1 MIDKLMWFIGA
12 PVVTQWLRFP
22 HIRSLSLR
30 VTFTHNPIAF
40 HIINNRPL
48 HKETLH
54 PSITHRLYSS
64 VWSDYPLWIY
74 SLVLEHHS
82 RRANNC
88 GPHIRSTEPET
99 QPPFRTFSLVFI
111 SQLFGH
117 ITNQNAGNPRIVV
130 QPINVMIHQFLYS
143 NRMAIHTSGSEC
155 LPSSLVFHFW
165 IRSVLKQLP
174 NSILIGLLVCQNVD
188 HLLTPYRWIRRLA
201 PCWICT
207 EPTTRKVIM
216 LDTILRGSR
225 RRPLFGSLS
234 VIYALVGRDS
244 AQNTIPGG
252 SQRARFLKI
261 TH

>member
-1 MIDKLMWFIGA
+1 MASFS
-12 PVVTQWLRFP
+12 P
-22 HIRSLSLR
+22 HPLSLSLSLSHIHIHAQPHCVSYHQQPSTAQR
-30 VTFTHNPIAF
+30 NTASINHTQTLLKCLVRLSSMDLFISVGTSLQTSQQLWTTHSV
-40 HIINNRPL
+40 NR
-48 HKETLH
+48 TRN
-54 PSITHRLYSS
+54 TVS
-64 VWSDYPLWIY
+64 VSN
-74 SLVLEHHS
+74 VL
-82 RRANNC
+82 
-88 GPHIRSTEPET
+88 
-99 QPPFRTFSLVFI
+99 SLVFI

-117 ITNQNAGNPRIVV
+117 ITRHKAGNPRIVV

-155 LPSSLVFHFW
+155 FPSSLVFRLQ
-165 IRSVLKQLP
+165 IRSVRKQLP
-174 NSILIGLLVCQNVD
+174 NSILIGLLVCQNLD
-188 HLLTPYRWIRRLA
+188 HLLTPYRRIRRLA

-216 LDTILRGSR
+216 LDSILRGSR